1 MNRAILVRFGD
12 LVLKGKNKPAFI
24 KQIKEILKQK
34 LRKLDVKFEYQHDRI
49 FVHFDDREEQQV
61 LKQLTYVSGVHSYS
75 FIYKTE
81 KDLDK
86 IAALSLEVIQKE
98 MKFPSTFKVETKR
111 IDKTFLSG
119 SLEVS
124 QRISGMILP
133 KLEGVTVD
141 VKNPEQVLNIEIRLD
156 AAYIYMGKIMGL
168 GGFPIGLGP
177 KSLVMLSG
185 GIDSPVAAYLMMKK
199 GIEVELFHFESTPL
213 TPLESV
219 QKVIDIAKQLS
230 KYMPNDKIK
239 LHLVPFTKIHEEILK
254 HVEDSYIITIM
265 RRIFYRLGER
275 FAVKNKLDALINGE
289 SIGQVASQT
298 LGSLKVVESVTTL
311 PILRPLITYD
321 KNPIIDISKVIE
333 TYDISVRPFNDCCS
347 IYVPQRPVTNPTI
360 EFSLKQEEKLVDLE
374 ALMMD
379 ALNHIK
385 TLEITPDTDLE
396 IAVYGFD
403 VREAL
408 NNL

>member
-141 VKNPEQVLNIEIRLD
+141 VKNPEQILNIEIRLD

-275 FAVKNKLDALINGE
+275 FAIKNKLDALINGE

-321 KNPIIDISKVIE
+321 KNPIIDISKEIE

-360 EFSLKQEEKLVDLE
+360 DFSLKQEERIIHLE
-374 ALMMD
+374 ELMTD

-385 TLEITPDTDLE
+385 TLEITPETDLE
-396 IAVYGFD
+396 IALHGFD

>member
-34 LRKLDVKFEYQHDRI
+34 LRKLNVKFEYQHDRI
-49 FVHFDDREEQQV
+49 FVHFDEIEEQQV

-86 IAALSLEVIQKE
+86 IAALSLEVIQIE

-141 VKNPEQVLNIEIRLD
+141 VKNPEQILNIEIRLD

-219 QKVIDIAKQLS
+219 QKVIDISKKLS

-239 LHLVPFTKIHEEILK
+239 LHLVPFTKIHEDILK
-254 HVEDSYIITIM
+254 FVEDSYIITIM
-265 RRIFYRLGER
+265 RRIFYRMGER
-275 FAVKNKLDALINGE
+275 FAIKNKLDALINGE

-385 TLEITPDTDLE
+385 TLEITPETDLE
-396 IAVYGFD
+396 IALHGFD

>member
-34 LRKLDVKFEYQHDRI
+34 LRKLNVKFEYQHDRI
-49 FVHFDDREEQQV
+49 FVHFDEIEEQQV

-81 KDLDK
+81 KDLEK
-86 IAALSLEVIQKE
+86 IASLSLEVIQKE
-98 MKFPSTFKVETKR
+98 MTFPSTFKVETKR
-111 IDKTFLSG
+111 IDKNFLSG

-133 KLEGVTVD
+133 KLEGVTVN
-141 VKNPEQVLNIEIRLD
+141 VKNPEQVLNIEVRLD
-156 AAYIYMGKIMGL
+156 AVYIYMGKIKGL

-219 QKVIDIAKQLS
+219 QKVIDISKKLS

-239 LHLVPFTKIHEEILK
+239 LHLVPFTKIHEDILK
-254 HVEDSYIITIM
+254 FVEDSYIITIM
-265 RRIFYRLGER
+265 RRIFYRMGER
-275 FAVKNKLDALINGE
+275 FAIKNKLDALINGE

-321 KNPIIDISKVIE
+321 KNPIIDISKEIE

-360 EFSLKQEEKLVDLE
+360 DFSLKQEERIIHLE
-374 ALMMD
+374 ELMTD

-385 TLEITPDTDLE
+385 TLEITPETDLE
-396 IAVYGFD
+396 IALHGFD